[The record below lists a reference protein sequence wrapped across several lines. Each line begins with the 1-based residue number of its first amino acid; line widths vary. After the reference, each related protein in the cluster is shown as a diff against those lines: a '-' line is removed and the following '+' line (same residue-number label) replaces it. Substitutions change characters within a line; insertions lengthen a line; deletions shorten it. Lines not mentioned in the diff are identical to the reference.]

1 MRARSDVGIVHIA
14 IIEPH
19 APRRGVDTAVPVAR
33 YCSGVANIVGT
44 GELSRMDYTR
54 ARRLLTLVGLA
65 ILAVLTVLLL
75 VRSVDETEVIATLL
89 FVPIFLALMYFGM
102 VGGVLGAVIAGGIYV
117 AMRADVIDAVG
128 WGEFSS
134 LIATRCISY
143 LLFGLVGGW
152 ASGTLEQSLD
162 KLDLYDQIDD
172 ATGAYNA
179 RFLLQDLDLERARC
193 SRYQTVFSVSFV
205 DFPVTAFSGLSARR
219 RRNALRELGTRLQG
233 SVRTVD
239 RVAHGIDGRRHQ
251 IAVVL
256 PETAKQGADIF
267 HARLVES
274 IQEFLVAQ
282 GADASVTVAGDTCTL
297 PGDEDGL
304 AARTAIWAAIDAAE
318 HEAARR

>member
-1 MRARSDVGIVHIA
+1 
-14 IIEPH
+14 
-19 APRRGVDTAVPVAR
+19 
-33 YCSGVANIVGT
+33 
-44 GELSRMDYTR
+44 MDYTR

-75 VRSVDETEVIATLL
+75 VRSVDETEVIATVM
-89 FVPIFLALMYFGM
+89 FVPIFLALMYFGIL
-102 VGGVLGAVIAGGIYV
+102 GGVIGAVIAGVIYI

-134 LIATRCISY
+134 LIATRWISY
-143 LLFGLVGGW
+143 LLFGVVGGW
-152 ASGTLEQSLD
+152 ASTTLEQSLD

-172 ATGAYNA
+172 LTGAYNA

-193 SRYQTVFSVSFV
+193 TRYQTVFSVSFL
-205 DFPVTAFSGLSARR
+205 DFPSTAFRGLSARR
-219 RRNALRELGTRLQG
+219 RRHALRELGGRLQS

-239 RVAHGIDGRRHQ
+239 RVAHGTDGRDHH

-267 HARLVES
+267 HSRLVES
-274 IQEFLVAQ
+274 VQEFLVAQ
-282 GADASVTVAGDTCTL
+282 GGAAAGTVTGETCTL
-297 PGDEDGL
+297 PGDDELL
-304 AARTAIWAAIDAAE
+304 ASRAQIWTAIDATE

>member
-1 MRARSDVGIVHIA
+1 
-14 IIEPH
+14 
-19 APRRGVDTAVPVAR
+19 
-33 YCSGVANIVGT
+33 
-44 GELSRMDYTR
+44 MDYTR

-75 VRSVDETEVIATLL
+75 VRSVDETEVIATIL
-89 FVPIFLALMYFGM
+89 FVPIFLALMYFGIL
-102 VGGVLGAVIAGGIYV
+102 GGVIGAVIAGGIYV

-134 LIATRCISY
+134 LIATRWISY
-143 LLFGLVGGW
+143 LLFGVVGGW
-152 ASGTLEQSLD
+152 ASATLEQSLD

-172 ATGAYNA
+172 MTGAYNA
-179 RFLLQDLDLERARC
+179 RFLLQDLDLEQARC

-205 DFPVTAFSGLSARR
+205 DFPSTAFRDLSARR
-219 RRNALRELGTRLQG
+219 RRHALRELGGRLQS

-239 RVAHGIDGRRHQ
+239 RVAHGNDGRDHH

-256 PETAKQGADIF
+256 PETSNQGADIF

-282 GADASVTVAGDTCTL
+282 GADTSVTVTGETCTL
-297 PGDEDGL
+297 PGDDDVL
-304 AARTAIWAAIDAAE
+304 AARSRTWTAIDAAE